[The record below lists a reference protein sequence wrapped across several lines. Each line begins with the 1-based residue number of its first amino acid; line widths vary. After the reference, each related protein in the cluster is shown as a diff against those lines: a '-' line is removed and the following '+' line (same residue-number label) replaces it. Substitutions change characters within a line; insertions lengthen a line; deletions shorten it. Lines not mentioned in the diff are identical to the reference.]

1 MVVTHM
7 SRMTL
12 PAIVALSFAISARSQ
27 SPARPEFEVASIKP
41 NTSGNGRSSTRP
53 GPTELYLENT
63 SLRKSIALAY
73 SVSEDRDNAIS
84 APDCLNFER
93 YDIAAKFPA
102 GTSLDQVRVMLRNL
116 LADRFKLKLHRES
129 KEVPIYALVAA
140 TNGPKLAASTPGTQ
154 GSIGM
159 SQGHLSGKGVP
170 LAALA
175 DRLSGPVFQ
184 LGRPVVDRTGING
197 IYDFTLDWAPDT
209 APEANDF
216 GPSLL
221 TALQEQ
227 LGLRLEA
234 QKGSVEVLVVDSMER
249 KPTPN

>member
-1 MVVTHM
+1 MGVKQI
-7 SRMTL
+7 SKIRL
-12 PAIVALSFAISARSQ
+12 AAIVSVLSCVTGAGAQ
-27 SPARPEFEVASIKP
+27 SFEVASIKP
-41 NTSGNGRSSTRP
+41 NTSENGRSSMRP

-63 SLRKSIALAY
+63 SLRKCIALAY
-73 SVSEDRDNAIS
+73 NVSEDRDNAIS
-84 APDCLNFER
+84 APDWLNFER

-102 GTSLDQVRVMLRNL
+102 GTPLDQVRAMLQNL
-116 LADRFKLKLHRES
+116 LADRFKLRLHRES
-129 KEVPIYALVAA
+129 KEVAMYALVTAK
-140 TNGPKLAASTPGTQ
+140 NGPKLAESAAGTQ

-170 LAALA
+170 VAALA

-184 LGRPVVDRTGING
+184 LGRPVVDRTGISG
-197 IYDFTLDWAPDT
+197 LYDFTLDWGSDDST
-209 APEANDF
+209 
-216 GPSLL
+216 PSLF